1 MKDQFVRFHQLP
13 AVQIEPTPV
22 ILQGFDG
29 IGLPV
34 AVIVEPDLILHDKG
48 AWRPGTAIVDSVA
61 LRNDDP
67 VVGPCPSAVG
77 ATGKPDRVAIPLAL
91 FDIVVADR
99 GVVHVQP
106 VATVDAATAGRLDHT
121 RIIDMKSYFTKREHR
136 LSPHAMDEFAVKN
149 LVRPDG
155 DGWVEAAL

>member
-1 MKDQFVRFHQLP
+1 MKDQFVCFHQLP
-13 AVQIEPTPV
+13 PVQIEPAPV

-29 IGLPV
+29 IGHPV
-34 AVIVEPDLILHDKG
+34 SVIVEPDLILHDKG

-61 LRNDDP
+61 LINDDP
-67 VVGPCPSAVG
+67 VVGPCPSAVC

-106 VATVDAATAGRLDHT
+106 VAAVDAVTAGRLDHT
-121 RIIDMKSYFTKREHR
+121 RIIDMKSCFMKGEYR
-136 LSPHAMDEFAVKN
+136 LSPDAIDEFAVKN
-149 LVRPDG
+149 LVRADG
-155 DGWVEAAL
+155 GGWG